1 MELPP
6 PPLRSTDDLW
16 SEAKLEPSCSSTDW
30 WTNQP
35 LSAAERSLILEVN
48 EYSALVEETLKTIH
62 VANRGQEILQLG
74 IIENPTKVWLWEFD
88 FMEQN
93 QWSLDTSNDE
103 VWTDVDYLSCF
114 WESVRTKEQK
124 LRTNMLS
131 VQQALHVEGVAGG
144 QCHNHHLQKW
154 KPWKTNLG
162 EWVMPGQAEKRYPAR
177 LVWQMAA
184 ATSCETAKKT
194 NGSGDSGCRAAQHY
208 SPCLEMTGHGG
219 QRQQLP
225 PSQSS

>member
-1 MELPP
+1 M
-6 PPLRSTDDLW
+6 
-16 SEAKLEPSCSSTDW
+16 
-30 WTNQP
+30 
-35 LSAAERSLILEVN
+35 SAAERSLILEVN

-154 KPWKTNLG
+154 EP
-162 EWVMPGQAEKRYPAR
+162 
-177 LVWQMAA
+177 
-184 ATSCETAKKT
+184 
-194 NGSGDSGCRAAQHY
+194 
-208 SPCLEMTGHGG
+208 
-219 QRQQLP
+219 
-225 PSQSS
+225 